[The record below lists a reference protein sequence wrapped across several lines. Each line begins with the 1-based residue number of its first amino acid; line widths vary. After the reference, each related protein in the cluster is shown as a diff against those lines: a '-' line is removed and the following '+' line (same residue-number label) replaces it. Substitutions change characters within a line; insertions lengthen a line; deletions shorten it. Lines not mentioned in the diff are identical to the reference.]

1 MKDRTRRETL
11 LIIKYGLVGVVN
23 TLVTIVVFFLLR
35 HLPVQ
40 EDISNLLSY
49 VAGILNSFVLNK
61 LFVFKDRKSG
71 WVQQGAVFFLGAGI
85 CWLLQLG
92 AFHLLLTQLP
102 EAWAYLLAMLVYN
115 VLYYLYNRLVTFGR
129 KKS

>member
-35 HLPVQ
+35 HLSVQ
-40 EDISNLLSY
+40 ADISNLLSY
-49 VAGILNSFVLNK
+49 VAGILHSFVLNK

-102 EAWAYLLAMLVYN
+102 EAWPYLLAMLVYN